1 MQIFVDADACPVV
14 GIVEKVAKEH
24 SDPVTLL
31 CDTNHVLSSEYSE
44 VVVVGAGAL
53 FFYQRE
59 GFDIQCEGLDDATGE
74 KEYTML
80 WQQKQKA
87 DFWGGFYMEFNNKV
101 VIVTGG
107 AQGIG
112 KTIAEEL
119 PL

>member
-1 MQIFVDADACPVV
+1 MHIFVDADACPVV
-14 GIVEKVAKEH
+14 GIVEKVAKKH
-24 SDPVTLL
+24 SVPVTLL

-80 WQQKQKA
+80 WQQK
-87 DFWGGFYMEFNNKV
+87 
-101 VIVTGG
+101 
-107 AQGIG
+107 
-112 KTIAEEL
+112 
-119 PL
+119 